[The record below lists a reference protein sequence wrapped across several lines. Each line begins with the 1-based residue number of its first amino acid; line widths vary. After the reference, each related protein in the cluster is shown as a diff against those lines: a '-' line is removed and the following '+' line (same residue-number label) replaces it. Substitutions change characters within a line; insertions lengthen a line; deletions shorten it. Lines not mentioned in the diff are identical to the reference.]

1 MAVDLH
7 THSEESDGTDSP
19 AELIRLA
26 NKAGLSAIALTDHD
40 TLSGVEEARAAAGN
54 AGPRLVAGVELSVDH
69 DNVKIH
75 LLAYFLEPGAGPL
88 QDRLAELREG
98 RRRRNVEIV
107 ARLRDLG
114 YDINEDDVAAQTA
127 GEAVGRPHIA
137 DALAAKGLIASRAQA
152 FDGLLSDGGAAY
164 AQRQRLSARDAIQ
177 LATASGAVTS
187 VAHPYTIDMNA
198 STYPALFAELG
209 DAGLTGLEAF
219 YPEHAP
225 SLREHLAALATEL
238 GLVATG
244 GSDYHGAG
252 KPGLKV
258 GTGRGDLVVP
268 DTALS
273 DLEERRG

>member
-26 NKAGLSAIALTDHD
+26 KEARLSAIALTDHD
-40 TLSGVEEARAAAGN
+40 TLAGVEEARAAVGD
-54 AGPRLVAGVELSVDH
+54 AGPRLIAGVELSVDH

-137 DALAAKGLIASRAQA
+137 DALVAKGLIASRAEA

-164 AQRQRLSARDAIQ
+164 VQRPRLSAREAIQ

-198 STYPALFAELG
+198 STYP
-209 DAGLTGLEAF
+209 
-219 YPEHAP
+219 
-225 SLREHLAALATEL
+225 
-238 GLVATG
+238 
-244 GSDYHGAG
+244 GAI
-252 KPGLKV
+252 
-258 GTGRGDLVVP
+258 RG
-268 DTALS
+268 A
-273 DLEERRG
+273 RRRWAHRARGVLP